1 MSLPDDV
8 LEYNEINTQ
17 ADFHEYVVSYKNNVN
32 LLRERV
38 QEHKKSQLDYKQLY
52 LKTGTKEDEKIY
64 NLKQNKRHNLSHL
77 KAIRSPSFGP
87 LPL

>member
-38 QEHKKSQLDYKQLY
+38 QEHKKSQL
-52 LKTGTKEDEKIY
+52 G
-64 NLKQNKRHNLSHL
+64 
-77 KAIRSPSFGP
+77 
-87 LPL
+87 